1 MESYFKSM
9 TPMGVSKRQGD
20 FVVDA
25 EYYWRE
31 GDGNDPLTEETAEEY
46 ERMPELFDGEVK
58 QQWRVIF
65 ISGEPSDMEDY
76 EIYHFKRFNK
86 WSEAEKFCALLKE
99 RRKAGSL
106 KLSPQFWHLEKPFA
120 KRLLQYE
127 RA

>member
-9 TPMGVSKRQGD
+9 TPMSVSKRQGVFAID
-20 FVVDA
+20 EEF
-25 EYYWRE
+25 YWRE

-46 ERMPELFDGEVK
+46 KRMPELFDGEVK
-58 QQWRVIF
+58 QQWRIIF
-65 ISGEPSDMEDY
+65 ISGEPSDMDHY

-86 WSEAEKFCALLKE
+86 WSEVHKFRSLLMEKRKE
-99 RRKAGSL
+99 GL